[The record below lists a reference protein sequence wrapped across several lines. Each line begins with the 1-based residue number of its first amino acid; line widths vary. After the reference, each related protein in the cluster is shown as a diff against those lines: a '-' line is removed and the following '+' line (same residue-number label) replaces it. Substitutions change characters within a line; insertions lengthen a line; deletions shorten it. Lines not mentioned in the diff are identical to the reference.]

1 MRQTKVQDIT
11 DKIKSVAM
19 DSGAD
24 IVGIASIDAIPDSV
38 PPLPVT
44 KMMPSA
50 RSVVVFGIP
59 MLRGSIESP
68 SLHSAA
74 ISTHA
79 AYKELE
85 RISYAVA
92 KYLEKQGHRAAMVV
106 PASPIEMS
114 KETKGLLGD
123 ISLRHAAVGAGLGTI
138 GKNRLLLTRKWG
150 PRVRLGAVV
159 TDALLSAD
167 KPLQDNLCDECDLC
181 IQACPGQALNSNTLK
196 DAVKCLSKQQIYGM
210 AKHIQYWEKMVE
222 APIDRQKEMLR
233 SPDYWNIYQAQ
244 SITLFYTCYECL
256 NSCPLGSASAVE

>member
-1 MRQTKVQDIT
+1 MLQSKVQEMS
-11 DKIKSVAM
+11 DKIKGVAK

-24 IVGIASIDAIPDSV
+24 IVGIAEIDAIPDSV
-38 PPLPVT
+38 PLLPVT
-44 KMMPSA
+44 KMMPAA
-50 RSVVVFGIP
+50 RTVVVFGIP

-85 RISYAVA
+85 RISYAVS
-92 KYLEKQGHRAAMVV
+92 KYLEKKGYRAAMVV

-123 ISLRHAAVGAGLGTI
+123 ISLRHVAVGAGLGTI
-138 GKNRLLLTRKWG
+138 GKNRLLLTEKWG

-159 TDALLSAD
+159 TDAPLCPD
-167 KPLQDNLCDECDLC
+167 KPMKANLCDECDLC
-181 IQACPGQALNSNTLK
+181 IRACPGQALNSNTLK
-196 DAVKCLSKQQIYGM
+196 DAVKCLNKQQVYGM
-210 AKHIQYWEKMVE
+210 AKHIQYWEKLVE
-222 APIDRQKEMLR
+222 APVERQKEMLR
-233 SPDYWNIYQAQ
+233 SPEYWNIYQAQ

-256 NSCPLGSASAVE
+256 NSCPLGTTSEME